1 MFDAAVKG
9 CDVVLGSRFSRESVL
24 INYPLRKILFNR
36 TFHLLASLLFRQR
49 LRDVTNNLSCSVVRW
64 CRIWIWSCPGL
75 EPMQKLDSS
84 RCLWGIECT
93 PSPSPGSIVPQTWGN
108 QAFRF
113 LEPAGICQ
121 DSRFAC
127 MADPLWTPPVGQT
140 ITVDP
145 TSFGFHNALECHYT
159 ESERIGV
166 KNRLYSG

>member
-113 LEPAGICQ
+113 LEPAGNMPRFSFRLHGGPAV
-121 DSRFAC
+121 DSARWP
-127 MADPLWTPPVGQT
+127 DHHGRSDQL
-140 ITVDP
+140 
-145 TSFGFHNALECHYT
+145 
-159 ESERIGV
+159 RIPQCLGV
-166 KNRLYSG
+166 SLH